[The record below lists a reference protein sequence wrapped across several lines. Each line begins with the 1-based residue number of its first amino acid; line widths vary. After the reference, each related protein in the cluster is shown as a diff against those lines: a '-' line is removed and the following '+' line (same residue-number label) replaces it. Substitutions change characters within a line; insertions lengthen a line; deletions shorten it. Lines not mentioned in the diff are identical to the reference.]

1 MLLKYNII
9 PVMKQ
14 GTATHKTGGHLDK
27 IFHNLIPGTAGLV
40 EEFLLD
46 HKGIQTNI
54 KVDFCRSQNLLIR
67 RLKTQKDILDANLNP
82 KTIKAFE

>member
-14 GTATHKTGGHLDK
+14 GTATHKTGGHPDK

-54 KVDFCRSQNLLIR
+54 KVDFCRSQTLLIR
-67 RLKTQKDILDANLNP
+67 RLKTQKDIFDANLNP